1 MPVSQERDVR
11 SWRWDYRLA
20 YALTRQFAVGYQGL
34 HQHTPCPIPRQGPA
48 LVVANHTSGLDP
60 TLVQASCRRPIVW
73 LMTREFYDLPHLHWF
88 FKWSG
93 MIPID
98 VAGHDSK
105 AWRESIRALKRG
117 QVVGVFPEGRIE
129 REGKVMPFQTGVS
142 LLAIRGGAPIFPVY
156 LDGLQRNV
164 PMLETY
170 LSAQYPSVAWGK
182 PIFTQGRS
190 TARNG
195 LEALTRELQ
204 ASVESLGARY
214 SSPRRRGK
222 SMLE

>member
-1 MPVSQERDVR
+1 MPRTYSNRDR
-11 SWRWDYRLA
+11 TLQLA
-20 YALTRQFAVGYQGL
+20 RRRKGVTPRELGSAGIHRQVLTR
-34 HQHTPCPIPRQGPA
+34 
-48 LVVANHTSGLDP
+48 LVS
-60 TLVQASCRRPIVW
+60 
-73 LMTREFYDLPHLHWF
+73 
-88 FKWSG
+88 
-93 MIPID
+93 
-98 VAGHDSK
+98 
-105 AWRESIRALKRG
+105 
-117 QVVGVFPEGRIE
+117 EGRIE

-214 SSPRRRGK
+214 PSPRRRGK